1 MSFLEISRYKK
12 LFIFVLIFSNS
23 IIADDK
29 KLLILGDSISAGFGI
44 KQSQNWTTLL
54 KSSFSKEGK
63 SLKIINSSIS
73 GDTTSGGLSRI
84 SRDLNTYKPDFVLV
98 ELGGND
104 ALRGYPISRIKQN
117 LLKIISI
124 ISNNQSIP
132 IIMQIKIPP
141 NYGKKYI
148 EAFEN
153 IYSEVA
159 SEMDVKLISFMLE
172 NVALREDLM
181 QPDGIHPNKKA
192 QPVIAEQIK
201 EEIGFVPK
209 IIKIHPLDIYQS
221 NDGHFMYHTF
231 VIVTPTEFEPN
242 INHESQ
248 DYCWSKLRKL
258 PRPLHQ
264 GARKTLLDKNN
275 VKKLNLIVNSID

>member
-1 MSFLEISRYKK
+1 MSFLEISKYKN

-44 KQSQNWTTLL
+44 KESQNWTTLL

-63 SLKIINSSIS
+63 SLEIINSSIS

-84 SRDLNTYKPDFVLV
+84 NRDLNTYKPDFVLV

-117 LLKIISI
+117 LLKIVSI
-124 ISNNQSIP
+124 ISNNQSIA

-159 SEMDVKLISFMLE
+159 SETDAKLISFMLE
-172 NVALREDLM
+172 NVALKEDLM
-181 QPDGIHPNKKA
+181 QPDGIHPNEKA
-192 QPVIAEQIK
+192 QP
-201 EEIGFVPK
+201 
-209 IIKIHPLDIYQS
+209 IILQ
-221 NDGHFMYHTF
+221 
-231 VIVTPTEFEPN
+231 
-242 INHESQ
+242 
-248 DYCWSKLRKL
+248 
-258 PRPLHQ
+258 
-264 GARKTLLDKNN
+264 N
-275 VKKLNLIVNSID
+275 VLNALK

>member
-117 LLKIISI
+117 LLKIVSI
-124 ISNNQSIP
+124 ISDNKSIP

-159 SEMDVKLISFMLE
+159 SETNAKLISFMLE
-172 NVALREDLM
+172 NVALRDDLM
-181 QPDGIHPNKKA
+181 QPDGIHPNEKA
-192 QPVIAEQIK
+192 QPFITEQIK
-201 EEIGFVPK
+201 KEIG
-209 IIKIHPLDIYQS
+209 Y
-221 NDGHFMYHTF
+221 
-231 VIVTPTEFEPN
+231 
-242 INHESQ
+242 
-248 DYCWSKLRKL
+248 
-258 PRPLHQ
+258 
-264 GARKTLLDKNN
+264 
-275 VKKLNLIVNSID
+275 LIFN

>member
-1 MSFLEISRYKK
+1 MSFFEISKYKK

-44 KQSQNWTTLL
+44 KESQNWTALL

-63 SLKIINSSIS
+63 NLNIINSSIS

-84 SRDLNTYKPDFVLV
+84 SRDLNTYKPEFVLV

-117 LLKIISI
+117 LLKIVSI

-148 EAFEN
+148 DAFEN

-159 SEMDVKLISFMLE
+159 LETDAKLISFMLE
-172 NVALREDLM
+172 NVALGDGLM
-181 QPDGIHPNKKA
+181 QPDGIHPNEKA

-201 EEIGFVPK
+201 EEIG
-209 IIKIHPLDIYQS
+209 Y
-221 NDGHFMYHTF
+221 
-231 VIVTPTEFEPN
+231 
-242 INHESQ
+242 
-248 DYCWSKLRKL
+248 
-258 PRPLHQ
+258 
-264 GARKTLLDKNN
+264 
-275 VKKLNLIVNSID
+275 LIFN

>member
-1 MSFLEISRYKK
+1 MSFLEISKYKN

-44 KQSQNWTTLL
+44 KESQNWTTLL

-84 SRDLNTYKPDFVLV
+84 NRDLNTYKPDFVLV

-159 SEMDVKLISFMLE
+159 SETDAKLISFMLE
-172 NVALREDLM
+172 NVALKKDLM
-181 QPDGIHPNKKA
+181 QPDGIHPNEKA

-201 EEIGFVPK
+201 EEIG
-209 IIKIHPLDIYQS
+209 Y
-221 NDGHFMYHTF
+221 
-231 VIVTPTEFEPN
+231 
-242 INHESQ
+242 
-248 DYCWSKLRKL
+248 
-258 PRPLHQ
+258 
-264 GARKTLLDKNN
+264 
-275 VKKLNLIVNSID
+275 LIFN

>member
-1 MSFLEISRYKK
+1 MSFLEISKYKK

-44 KQSQNWTTLL
+44 KESQNWTTLL

-117 LLKIISI
+117 LLKIVSI
-124 ISNNQSIP
+124 ISDNQSIP

-159 SEMDVKLISFMLE
+159 SETDAKLISFILE
-172 NVALREDLM
+172 NVALRDDLM
-181 QPDGIHPNKKA
+181 QPDGIHPNEKA
-192 QPVIAEQIK
+192 QPFITEQIK
-201 EEIGFVPK
+201 KEIG
-209 IIKIHPLDIYQS
+209 Y
-221 NDGHFMYHTF
+221 
-231 VIVTPTEFEPN
+231 
-242 INHESQ
+242 
-248 DYCWSKLRKL
+248 
-258 PRPLHQ
+258 
-264 GARKTLLDKNN
+264 
-275 VKKLNLIVNSID
+275 LIFN

>member
-1 MSFLEISRYKK
+1 MSFLEISKYKN

-44 KQSQNWTTLL
+44 KESQNWTTLL

-63 SLKIINSSIS
+63 SLEIINSSIS

-84 SRDLNTYKPDFVLV
+84 NRDLNTYKPDFVLV

-104 ALRGYPISRIKQN
+104 ALRGYSISRIKQN

-159 SEMDVKLISFMLE
+159 SETDAKLISFMLE

-181 QPDGIHPNKKA
+181 QPDGIHPNEKA
-192 QPVIAEQIK
+192 QPFITEQIK
-201 EEIGFVPK
+201 KEIG
-209 IIKIHPLDIYQS
+209 Y
-221 NDGHFMYHTF
+221 
-231 VIVTPTEFEPN
+231 
-242 INHESQ
+242 
-248 DYCWSKLRKL
+248 
-258 PRPLHQ
+258 
-264 GARKTLLDKNN
+264 
-275 VKKLNLIVNSID
+275 LIFN

>member
-1 MSFLEISRYKK
+1 MSFLEISKYKN

-44 KQSQNWTTLL
+44 KESQNWTTLL

-63 SLKIINSSIS
+63 SLEIINSSIS

-84 SRDLNTYKPDFVLV
+84 NRDLNTYKPDFVLV

-117 LLKIISI
+117 LLKIVSI
-124 ISNNQSIP
+124 ISDNQSIP

-159 SEMDVKLISFMLE
+159 SETDAKLISFMLE
-172 NVALREDLM
+172 NVALRDDLM
-181 QPDGIHPNKKA
+181 QPDGIHPNEKA
-192 QPVIAEQIK
+192 QPFITEQIK
-201 EEIGFVPK
+201 KEIG
-209 IIKIHPLDIYQS
+209 Y
-221 NDGHFMYHTF
+221 
-231 VIVTPTEFEPN
+231 
-242 INHESQ
+242 
-248 DYCWSKLRKL
+248 
-258 PRPLHQ
+258 
-264 GARKTLLDKNN
+264 
-275 VKKLNLIVNSID
+275 LIFN

>member
-1 MSFLEISRYKK
+1 MSFLEISKYKN

-44 KQSQNWTTLL
+44 KESQNWTTLL

-159 SEMDVKLISFMLE
+159 SETDAKLISFMLE

-181 QPDGIHPNKKA
+181 QPDGIHPNEKA
-192 QPVIAEQIK
+192 QPFITEQIK
-201 EEIGFVPK
+201 KEIG
-209 IIKIHPLDIYQS
+209 Y
-221 NDGHFMYHTF
+221 
-231 VIVTPTEFEPN
+231 
-242 INHESQ
+242 
-248 DYCWSKLRKL
+248 
-258 PRPLHQ
+258 
-264 GARKTLLDKNN
+264 
-275 VKKLNLIVNSID
+275 LIFN

>member
-1 MSFLEISRYKK
+1 M
-12 LFIFVLIFSNS
+12 IFSNS

-44 KQSQNWTTLL
+44 KESQNWTTLL

-63 SLKIINSSIS
+63 SLEIINSSIS

-84 SRDLNTYKPDFVLV
+84 NSDLNTYKPDFVLV

-159 SEMDVKLISFMLE
+159 SETDAKLISFMLE
-172 NVALREDLM
+172 NVALKEDLM
-181 QPDGIHPNKKA
+181 QPDGIHPNEKA

-201 EEIGFVPK
+201 EEIG
-209 IIKIHPLDIYQS
+209 Y
-221 NDGHFMYHTF
+221 
-231 VIVTPTEFEPN
+231 
-242 INHESQ
+242 
-248 DYCWSKLRKL
+248 
-258 PRPLHQ
+258 
-264 GARKTLLDKNN
+264 
-275 VKKLNLIVNSID
+275 LIFN

>member
-1 MSFLEISRYKK
+1 MSFLEISKYKN

-44 KQSQNWTTLL
+44 KESQNWTTLL
-54 KSSFSKEGK
+54 KSSFSKEVK
-63 SLKIINSSIS
+63 SLEIINSSIS

-84 SRDLNTYKPDFVLV
+84 NRDLNTYKPDFVLV

-159 SEMDVKLISFMLE
+159 SETDAKLISFMLE

-181 QPDGIHPNKKA
+181 QPDGIHPNEKA

-201 EEIGFVPK
+201 KEIG
-209 IIKIHPLDIYQS
+209 Y
-221 NDGHFMYHTF
+221 
-231 VIVTPTEFEPN
+231 
-242 INHESQ
+242 
-248 DYCWSKLRKL
+248 
-258 PRPLHQ
+258 
-264 GARKTLLDKNN
+264 
-275 VKKLNLIVNSID
+275 LIFN

>member
-44 KQSQNWTTLL
+44 KESKNWTTLM
-54 KSSFSKEGK
+54 KNSFSKEGK

-84 SRDLNTYKPDFVLV
+84 NRDLNTYKPDFVLV

-148 EAFEN
+148 EAFED

-159 SEMDVKLISFMLE
+159 SETDAKLISFMLE

-181 QPDGIHPNKKA
+181 QPDGIHPNEKA
-192 QPVIAEQIK
+192 QPFITEQIK
-201 EEIGFVPK
+201 KEIG
-209 IIKIHPLDIYQS
+209 Y
-221 NDGHFMYHTF
+221 
-231 VIVTPTEFEPN
+231 
-242 INHESQ
+242 
-248 DYCWSKLRKL
+248 
-258 PRPLHQ
+258 
-264 GARKTLLDKNN
+264 
-275 VKKLNLIVNSID
+275 LIFN